1 MANGDL
7 AKGFVLGLAAAAV
20 IPLAVIALGSR
31 SRPVGRAMSRGAGLV
46 SDRARQ
52 TAAELGEILEDMLAE
67 LRHEPSQDR
76 AAHEPHVR
84 PVETSSE
91 SGPRAASA
99 E

>member
-46 SDRARQ
+46 NDRARQ
-52 TAAELGEILEDMLAE
+52 TAAELGEIRA
-67 LRHEPSQDR
+67 PS
-76 AAHEPHVR
+76 
-84 PVETSSE
+84 
-91 SGPRAASA
+91 
-99 E
+99 